1 MIESQYGILLDKIN
15 STRDYEA
22 VKLAHD
28 QFLSA
33 LLAQSFVHMRQ
44 VCGTP
49 RLLYEPCHE
58 KASLWG
64 FQRGPT
70 QTELYKH
77 RKSQEARNFGF
88 RE

>member
-22 VKLAHD
+22 VKLAHV

-44 VCGTP
+44 VSVSS
-49 RLLYEPCHE
+49 RLVKLSEY
-58 KASLWG
+58 
-64 FQRGPT
+64 
-70 QTELYKH
+70 
-77 RKSQEARNFGF
+77 
-88 RE
+88 

>member
-49 RLLYEPCHE
+49 RPLYEPRHKKICLQVSDRVGLFRL
-58 KASLWG
+58 KKRL
-64 FQRGPT
+64 
-70 QTELYKH
+70 
-77 RKSQEARNFGF
+77 EA
-88 RE
+88 